1 MELPGRSWVRRKNRV
16 EFSRAAY
23 QECKCQVKVGD
34 MVSESFD
41 VVKGLRQGCVLSP
54 VLFFLYINSLVNRLR
69 EAGIGVEGR
78 GQRIPALLYA
88 NDMVILADDE
98 KMLRRAL
105 AEMGV
110 WCE

>member
-1 MELPGRSWVRRKNRV
+1 M
-16 EFSRAAY
+16 
-23 QECKCQVKVGD
+23 
-34 MVSESFD
+34 
-41 VVKGLRQGCVLSP
+41 
-54 VLFFLYINSLVNRLR
+54 NRLR
-69 EAGIGVEGR
+69 EAGIGVELR